1 VTSLGTAEITL
12 RLNQDQFKTGLATIS
27 PQMSSSLAA
36 AGVAA
41 ASVASTAGKNAGVA
55 FTAAAAEVIS
65 KLKITTIVQPDLD
78 RVVKIFKASGEAS
91 GKSFVAGF
99 AANLK
104 GLVPALS
111 IPDSAATSAGNK
123 AGKAFATGIAK
134 GAKADISA
142 LATALNIP
150 DSKATESGRKAG
162 GLFSRGVKESTATVA
177 KDLATSIEVPQEV
190 ATAAGTKAGANIVA
204 GLSSAVGAI
213 SAPIQAA
220 ILGSVGISGAAG
232 SRAGQLFGAAWSGVS
247 KFISSAIATGFGFVS
262 GVAQAAGQKASE
274 LFAAGISIAASKI
287 KQILSAAIA
296 IPVGIAE
303 SAGRKTGELFS
314 AAVKSATTALSTVLG
329 GSFAPIVLAAQ
340 IAGQK
345 AGELFSAGVALAAPH
360 VERLLAAA
368 FAKSAEVAKS
378 AGVLAGEVFSAGIA
392 IATPVISRAID
403 AALLKAAELAKG
415 AGVKACQLFSAG
427 VELAKPPI
435 VKALESA
442 FNAVA
447 GVAQAAGKK
456 AGDAFA
462 AGVGAVKAAILQSL
476 QSSFDAA
483 VGVAQ
488 AAGKKAGDAFAAG
501 VRGVRD
507 AILQVLKSAFDA
519 AIGAAKAAGISA
531 GERFLAAVAAKSPL
545 LAKALELGFKGS
557 VELAKLAGA
566 AAGAAYNF
574 AASGAL
580 LELPGKIRAV
590 YNSSIDQMQAI
601 GRRAGQMYMSGLALI
616 KTDIIGFISKAFL
629 SAIENVA
636 TAGARA
642 GKAFYGGL
650 AAVKSTNLGATI
662 LGGLDGIGTAGANAG
677 NAYATAAKQSL
688 SVVGAYLAASFES
701 GAATTAATAGAK
713 AGQVFASAAASMTE
727 VLPTNLAAAVI
738 IADAVADAA
747 GAKAGFAFVAGV
759 KSVVDSGLNVVTT
772 TAASVAGSAAGVALV
787 AGIEKTVALIPAP
800 IQRALA
806 AAAETA
812 LSAGVRAGQAFL
824 LGVSAQ
830 VQAIRQALQSA
841 FLATVDAVFRAGIN
855 AGQAF
860 SRGVASVAGE
870 IGAAVNRGIASVNST
885 AIVLGRT
892 GGLLYT
898 GAMSSAIVLGLRN
911 TSPFAGLSSQAA
923 FYGRLAGQV
932 FADAF
937 AAIAKKGAI
946 NVLPSRSSGL
956 PQLSLAAA
964 TGGAI
969 PVAATSTASSAANG
983 AAAGQAFGAAY
994 TAGVLKNITNQ
1005 SIVTALRGGGN
1016 SAEAGSTKGRQFSQ
1030 AYVASVLAGL
1040 ANLTNI
1046 GTSSAGAFGAAYQA
1060 RLAQVFGSSNSLASS
1075 QQQTVSQSATTGT
1088 AGGAVFALNY
1098 AASLSQGAERIL
1110 ATIVATNAKVR
1121 ERSANEGTAGGAVFA
1136 LNYAAAIGAG
1146 RDRILAAM
1154 LSAVSGG
1161 GGAQRGAGEG
1171 TASGNAFAGNYAI
1184 AVSGVGARVFAS
1196 LAANAGQASTSGN
1209 IYGQAFATGFERGSS
1224 NVYGVLNNISNRANT
1239 VGSSISQS
1247 ISSGFASI
1255 GSAASGAAGAVVAN
1269 RYVVAFTGALSA
1281 IAGAAN
1287 SVITSG
1293 LNTVGAAA
1301 GAGAAAGGAFHAAFT
1316 SAASRLPGASIG
1328 NQIGSTLANGV
1339 RTSFNAGYNLGNW
1352 LRRGVGNIGRQIGQQ
1367 IGSQIQF
1374 GISNAV
1380 IGLGASLFDTKN
1392 FGEADKEAR
1401 RVETVAPGKRQQFQ
1415 RDAQAISKSLGY
1427 GVGSKEISEGQ
1438 YQALS
1443 SNFTKREDVN
1453 AIATAGTKI
1462 AISSSGRATPEDGIG
1477 GVARVL
1483 NILRN
1488 NGIDGSGRTKLDP
1501 AQDAIKAADIITGF
1515 QTAST
1520 KYTEKTTVSAIG
1532 KLLQPAAGLKL
1543 NTYDTL
1549 GFAAVASNVLDP
1561 ERVNA
1566 GLPGIFNSVKKP
1578 TKKGAAAAS
1587 EIGFDL
1593 SAQSLQ
1599 DKGIIGFFTDL
1610 NTKLTDYTK
1619 IHGEAAKQAKLATI
1633 FGGVQA
1639 GSVAG
1644 AVIDNIPLVK
1654 ESSNVIKNTKTDD
1667 QLKITQEG
1675 LIAKQTAFQNSLKEL
1690 DIQIKQSVVGTVLT
1704 EAFGAAANAV
1714 KGLGD
1719 GLLQLTTWYSGLDA
1733 GTKGIV
1739 ESIGKFALII
1749 GAAVGS
1755 IVAFGA
1761 AWAIVGGALSAGVA
1775 LVAAVATGFVTM
1787 AAALAPVVIPLI
1799 AVGAAVYGIS
1809 KAFGATDTQAFTAA
1823 MIVVGAA
1830 VALAFGPAVI
1840 AAIGA
1845 GVVALVTGFGSIA
1858 VAAAASLIAL
1868 APYILAGAAIAAA
1881 LFLAYKAFEAFKP
1894 IAEEWGRILREKII
1908 EAWKAAG
1915 DTLNAWGKNIRD
1927 GWDATGK
1934 AFQAG
1939 GNYIA
1944 KVWNNLGDLFKAF
1957 GRGVATVATF
1967 IFDSYWGMVR
1977 GIANAIGNW
1986 IKSQGF
1992 VRGALKSVSDGVEIF
2007 RRLCIEGFNS
2017 VVRVVEWFRDRTIT
2031 AFDYVKNN
2039 LEGLI
2044 QKISLL
2050 PGLFGAAG
2058 SALNIFNSQ
2067 KNSAASQQP
2076 VPFVPQKVSALPGS
2090 TGSLSDNTLI
2100 GGTGD
2105 DQLGGGS
2112 PFAIGAAL
2120 VSQFKKGLQSGLV
2133 AGNPSGATT
2142 VGASVYYPGN
2152 RDINGKR
2159 KGEGAIEGPEIGS
2172 RNNRITSRDAV
2183 VAIPAENAKGIN
2195 QIPFG
2200 TILEITNNLTGL
2212 STKARVA
2219 DAGPFAPGR
2228 NLDIT
2233 ETVANAIK
2241 FSGTGKLNVKIF
2253 QLPAGVNPNQ
2263 TFYFGEA
2270 KAFGGGSKVVNGPAI
2285 SGAPSGSSTS
2295 TYGSPAAQ
2303 SLAIS
2308 PPIANKTID
2317 QAISNPNAKPVQIY
2331 GARRPKNKDGRHHG
2345 EDYNAPYGTP
2355 VLAAFDGEA
2364 SIVDQ
2369 GKYGYLVKLAKVLA
2383 DGTVLGAKYLHLSE
2397 QSVALF
2403 KNQQSISVKAGQT
2416 IGYVGRE
2423 GKVYRDGTV
2432 TGSDTHLHFETR
2444 VNGREQD
2451 PKRFL
2456 ADLNSGKFG
2465 TATPTSIDSRPG
2477 YSDPFRDGG
2486 GSSYGYGSSGSTSNA
2501 PKRPYENYDLGR
2513 AIRERKER
2521 EAAIEANSRAV
2532 REQKEKAAAIAA
2544 NNPVAS
2550 SKPVE
2555 KTPVIVPPVT
2565 TTTKPVVV
2573 PPSKPVETKPIVVV
2587 PSTPVVP
2594 SKPAAVTVTV
2604 PVVVEPT
2611 DPTAGT
2617 TDPGGSTT
2625 APSLVYE
2632 PEAPEVTI
2640 KFQEDTTTASSVDGN
2655 IKYEVTESVT
2665 APIVKK
2671 TIAKKSPA
2679 KKPVPKKT
2687 GAKKPPIPRPST
2699 IPAVAKIKPV
2709 RKISDNNYQGTG
2721 FSKAQLLGADYVSA
2735 NSGETAGTVS
2745 TTPIDTSATDDQV
2758 IGDGKN
2764 SAALAEKIREAEANL
2779 AAALEN
2785 KRLTE
2790 ASNKRGQ
2797 TGNATALKNAQD
2809 ALVRAQR
2816 DERTTK
2822 KPKGREAAK
2831 KRQELAQQ
2839 KIDQLRA
2846 NPGADNKS
2854 NLAANERVRKA
2865 QERVDKLKAT
2875 AAEAQKKDDEAQ
2887 RKADFDNIKQKID
2900 DVKDQAATIQSQIDR
2915 DLAANPT
2922 PETQKKAEVDK
2933 ADLLRAATVELDKL
2947 LPALDQLR
2955 KKYPD
2960 AESGKEANSILRE
2973 INNAAATADN
2983 ASTVIKKLPLSELAT
2998 KADNLTNDAAAADLK
3013 ADSDV
3018 LGDSSLTSAA
3028 IEDKAARYA
3037 TLKAELTAVA
3047 EEAEKVAKALGDP
3060 ESLKTLAAIENKL
3073 REVGDTALKTAQAA
3087 NANKV
3092 TVLAEGANEITS
3104 QAEKR
3109 TLGVNIAA
3117 LEGTITAT
3125 EKEEALL
3132 FVRQLASQQLQEL
3145 IPLLEAAKA
3154 ATTDPNAIKL
3164 ADEQLGKLRLYK
3176 AEVINT
3182 AAEFKRTK
3190 EEASLLYRTSKDLT
3204 ESLDTGLRSILKDS
3218 LNGFRNLG
3226 SILDGI
3232 LNKIAD
3238 SAINAGIEA
3247 LLGGVGG
3254 AKGTNKSGDF
3264 FGTFIS
3270 GAAKIFGFAGGGT
3283 LDKIPNYI
3291 AGGAVS
3297 GLGGLSKAVSL
3308 FQGVEAAKQR
3318 EGQGAVVLVA
3328 NDRERIL
3335 NERQAAV
3342 YERLIAD
3349 GTLDDNG
3356 EVRNYID
3363 GGRLSGSTASIT
3375 RSEQTRSGNRDSIDR
3390 SPVQIEVTRID
3401 EIDYVSKAQLQAI
3414 LNHQLPLTA
3423 RAGAA
3428 ITDQNLNNTAY
3439 RSQYGIK

>member
-1 VTSLGTAEITL
+1 MAGLGRATIELILEMKAFDAAL
-12 RLNQDQFKTGLATIS
+12 KGLA
-27 PQMSSSLAA
+27 PALKAALSSAES
-36 AGVAA
+36 
-41 ASVASTAGKNAGVA
+41 AGKNAGSA
-55 FTAAAAEVIS
+55 FTNSASEAIS
-65 KLKITTIVQPDLD
+65 RLKVTTILQPELD
-78 RVVKIFKASGEAS
+78 RTAKIFRTAGEIS

-150 DSKATESGRKAG
+150 DSKAAESGRKAG
-162 GLFSRGVKESTATVA
+162 GFFSRGIKESTTTVA
-177 KDLATSIEVPQEV
+177 KDLANSIEVPQDV

-262 GVAQAAGQKASE
+262 GIAQSAGQKASE
-274 LFAAGISIAASKI
+274 LFATGISIAASKI

-314 AAVKSATTALSTVLG
+314 AAVKNATTALSTVLG

-415 AGVKACQLFSAG
+415 AGVKAGQLFSAG

-462 AGVGAVKAAILQSL
+462 TGVGAVRSAILQSL

-483 VGVAQ
+483 VAVAQ

-545 LAKALELGFKGS
+545 LATALELGFKGS
-557 VELAKLAGA
+557 VELAKLAGS

-580 LELPGKIRAV
+580 LELPSKIRAA

-629 SAIENVA
+629 NAIENVA
-636 TAGARA
+636 AAGARA

-662 LGGLDGIGTAGANAG
+662 LGGLDGIGAAGANLG

-688 SVVGAYLAASFES
+688 SIVGAYLAASFES

-713 AGQVFASAAASMTE
+713 AGQVFASAVANMTE

-747 GAKAGFAFVAGV
+747 GAKAGSAFVAGV

-772 TAASVAGSAAGVALV
+772 TAASVAGSAAGVALA

-898 GAMSSAIVLGLRN
+898 GAMSSAIVLGLKN
-911 TSPFAGLSSQAA
+911 TSPFAGLGSQAA

-937 AAIAKKGAI
+937 AAIAKKGAT

-1040 ANLTNI
+1040 ANLTNV
-1046 GTSSAGAFGAAYQA
+1046 GTSSAGAFGAAYKA
-1060 RLAQVFGSSNSLASS
+1060 KLAQVFGGSNSIASS

-1088 AGGAVFALNY
+1088 AGGAAFALNY
-1098 AASLSQGAERIL
+1098 AASVSQGAERIL

-1209 IYGQAFATGFERGSS
+1209 IYGQAFAAGFERGSS
-1224 NVYGVLNNISNRANT
+1224 NVYGVLSNISNRANT

-1247 ISSGFASI
+1247 ISNGFASI
-1255 GSAASGAAGAVVAN
+1255 GSAASGAAGAVAAN

-1281 IAGAAN
+1281 IAGAVN
-1287 SVITSG
+1287 SVIKSG

-1316 SAASRLPGASIG
+1316 SAASKLPGASIG
-1328 NQIGSTLANGV
+1328 QNLGNGLV
-1339 RTSFNAGYNLGNW
+1339 GGIKSSFNAGYKLGDW
-1352 LRRGVGNIGRQIGQQ
+1352 LKKGTLNIGKQIGDQ
-1367 IGSQIQF
+1367 IVSQIQF

-1392 FGEADKEAR
+1392 YGEADKEAR
-1401 RVETVAPGKRQQFQ
+1401 RVETVAPGKRQQYKQ
-1415 RDAQAISKSLGY
+1415 DAQAISKSLGY

-1501 AQDAIKAADIITGF
+1501 AQDAIKAADLITGF

-1639 GSVAG
+1639 GSIAG

-1667 QLKITQEG
+1667 QLKTTQEG

-1690 DIQIKQSVVGTVLT
+1690 DIQIKESIVGTVLT
-1704 EAFGAAANAV
+1704 EAFGAAANAA

-1719 GLLQLTTWYSGLDA
+1719 SIVQLTDWYNGLDA
-1733 GTKGIV
+1733 GTKGV
-1739 ESIGKFALII
+1739 VDTIGKVALAVT
-1749 GAAVGS
+1749 GVVGS
-1755 IVAFGA
+1755 IGLFGA
-1761 AWAIVGGALSAGVA
+1761 AWNLIAIPLGAAAFALAKILIPVAPIGIALAGLGVIVYKVSKA
-1775 LVAAVATGFVTM
+1775 LGATDGEAFRNSMIAVAAGMALIFGPPALIALGTGVVAFVTGFV
-1787 AAALAPVVIPLI
+1787 
-1799 AVGAAVYGIS
+1799 S
-1809 KAFGATDTQAFTAA
+1809 
-1823 MIVVGAA
+1823 
-1830 VALAFGPAVI
+1830 
-1840 AAIGA
+1840 IG
-1845 GVVALVTGFGSIA
+1845 T
-1858 VAAAASLIAL
+1858 AAAASLIAL

-1894 IAEEWGRILREKII
+1894 IAEEWGRMLREKVIA
-1908 EAWKAAG
+1908 AWEAAG
-1915 DTLNAWGKNIRD
+1915 RTLDEWGKNIKN
-1927 GWDATGK
+1927 GWESLGQ

-1939 GNYIA
+1939 SNYIA
-1944 KVWNNLGDLFKAF
+1944 KVWNFLGDLFKAF
-1957 GRGVATVATF
+1957 GRGVATVAAF
-1967 IFDSYWGMVR
+1967 IFDSYWNMVG

-1986 IKSQGF
+1986 IKSQSA
-1992 VRGALKSVSDGVEIF
+1992 VRGALKFLSDGVEIF
-2007 RRLCIEGFNS
+2007 RRLSVDGYNA
-2017 VVRVVEWFRDRTIT
+2017 VVRVVEWFRDQAVS

-2039 LEGLI
+2039 LGQLI
-2044 QKISLL
+2044 DKVGLL

-2058 SALNIFNSQ
+2058 NAFNAFNGIRGNSSAP
-2067 KNSAASQQP
+2067 P
-2076 VPFVPQKVSALPGS
+2076 VPVAPAPQQTSALPNS
-2090 TGSLSDNTLI
+2090 TGSLGDNTLI

-2120 VSQFKKGLQSGLV
+2120 VSQFKKGLQSGLI
-2133 AGNPSGATT
+2133 AGNPSGTTT

-2183 VAIPAENAKGIN
+2183 VAIPAENVKGIN

-2200 TILEITNNLTGL
+2200 TILEITNKLTGL

-2241 FSGTGKLNVKIF
+2241 FSGTGKLDVKIF

-2270 KAFGGGSKVVNGPAI
+2270 KAFGGGSKVVNGPSI
-2285 SGAPSGSSTS
+2285 SGASSGSSAS
-2295 TYGSPAAQ
+2295 TYSTSPAQ

-2308 PPIANKTID
+2308 SPIANKTID
-2317 QAISNPNAKPVQIY
+2317 QAINNPNAKPVQIY

-2364 SIVDQ
+2364 SILDQ
-2369 GKYGYLVKLAKVLA
+2369 DKHGYLVKLAKVLA
-2383 DGTVLGAKYLHLSE
+2383 DGTVLGAKYLHLSK

-2416 IGYVGRE
+2416 IGYVGKE

-2432 TGSDTHLHFETR
+2432 TGSDTHLHFESR

-2451 PKRFL
+2451 PKVFL
-2456 ADLNSGKFG
+2456 AQLNSGKFG
-2465 TATPTSIDSRPG
+2465 TVTSTLASSGSLG
-2477 YSDPFRDGG
+2477 YSTPFSDSGG
-2486 GSSYGYGSSGSTSNA
+2486 YGGYGSIGSGSTS
-2501 PKRPYENYDLGR
+2501 KDRERPYNNLDLGR
-2513 AIRERKER
+2513 SIRERKER
-2521 EAAIEANSRAV
+2521 EAASR
-2532 REQKEKAAAIAA
+2532 
-2544 NNPVAS
+2544 
-2550 SKPVE
+2550 PVE

-2587 PSTPVVP
+2587 PSAPVAP

-2617 TDPGGSTT
+2617 TDPGGSAT
-2625 APSLVYE
+2625 ASSLVYE

-2640 KFQEDTTTASSVDGN
+2640 KFQEDTTTASSVGGN
-2655 IKYEVTESVT
+2655 IKYEVAESAT
-2665 APIVKK
+2665 TPIVKK
-2671 TIAKKSPA
+2671 TVAKKSPT
-2679 KKPVPKKT
+2679 KKPVTKKT

-2699 IPAVAKIKPV
+2699 IPGVAKIKPKAASLTGSPLD
-2709 RKISDNNYQGTG
+2709 RTKKIAPDGNPETI
-2721 FSKAQLLGADYVSA
+2721 KEIARLLGDKRSDGNGASPISA
-2735 NSGETAGTVS
+2735 GAKTPTDTSD

-2764 SAALAEKIREAEANL
+2764 SAALTEKVREAEANL

-2790 ASNKRGQ
+2790 ASNKRGA
-2797 TGNATALKNAQD
+2797 TGNTIALKNAQD

-2816 DERTTK
+2816 DERTAK

-2839 KIDQLRA
+2839 KIDRLRA

-2854 NLAANERVRKA
+2854 NLEANERVRKA

-2887 RKADFDNIKQKID
+2887 RKADFDNIKQKVD
-2900 DVKDQAATIQSQIDR
+2900 DVKDQTATLQSKIER
-2915 DLAANPT
+2915 DLAASPT
-2922 PETQKKAEVDK
+2922 PENQKKAELDK
-2933 ADLLRAATVELDKL
+2933 ADLLRSAATELDKL
-2947 LPALDQLR
+2947 LPALEQLR
-2955 KKYPD
+2955 KKYTD
-2960 AESGKEANSILRE
+2960 AESGKEANGILRE

-2983 ASTVIKKLPLSELAT
+2983 ASTVINKLPLTEQAT
-2998 KADNLTNDAAAADLK
+2998 KADNLTSDAAAADLK

-3018 LGDSSLTSAA
+3018 LGDPSLTSAA

-3037 TLKAELTAVA
+3037 TLKEQLAAVA
-3047 EEAEKVAKALGDP
+3047 EEAKKIATALGDP

-3092 TVLAEGANEITS
+3092 TIITESANEITA

-3109 TLGVNIAA
+3109 NLGVNIAA

-3132 FVRQLASQQLQEL
+3132 FIRQLASQQLQEL

-3176 AEVINT
+3176 AEVVNT

-3238 SAINAGIEA
+3238 AAIGAGIEA
-3247 LLGGVGG
+3247 LLGGTGG

-3264 FGTFIS
+3264 FSTLIS
-3270 GAAKIFGFAGGGT
+3270 GAAKIFGFKTGGYVQNYAEGGG
-3283 LDKIPNYI
+3283 
-3291 AGGAVS
+3291 VS
-3297 GLGGLSKAVSL
+3297 SLGGYKSAASLGMAVQAAMAIEGSKAVPIVVSEGEL
-3308 FQGVEAAKQR
+3308 ILTAQQAKQYEEAAKIGTGR
-3318 EGQGAVVLVA
+3318 GLISNFATGGYAGS
-3328 NDRERIL
+3328 
-3335 NERQAAV
+3335 AAFSSPAPS
-3342 YERLIAD
+3342 INT
-3349 GTLDDNG
+3349 GGGSG
-3356 EVRNYID
+3356 ETR
-3363 GGRLSGSTASIT
+3363 GIT
-3375 RSEQTRSGNRDSIDR
+3375 IDR
-3390 SPVQIEVTRID
+3390 INQVDYITVEQFQQIMQV
-3401 EIDYVSKAQLQAI
+3401 
-3414 LNHQLPLTA
+3414 QLPLAA
-3423 RAGAA
+3423 RAGAE
-3428 ITDQNLNNTAY
+3428 ITNRNLQNTAY
-3439 RSQYGIK
+3439 RSQYGIS